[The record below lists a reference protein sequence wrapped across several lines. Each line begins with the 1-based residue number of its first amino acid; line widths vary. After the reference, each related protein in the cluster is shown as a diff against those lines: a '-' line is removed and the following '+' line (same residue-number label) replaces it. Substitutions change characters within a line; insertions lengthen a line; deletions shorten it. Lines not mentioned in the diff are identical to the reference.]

1 MLTKRPRAKKIV
13 WVFVSAI
20 YILWLLS
27 TQMKREKAMQKSLK
41 WQSSVKRQ
49 KCVHAHTWRK
59 LKDSENIDQMIN
71 IMNEWREHGKV
82 YRSKRLKTFLTGH
95 VLTYLTVQK
104 EVQLIWI
111 RVWNNNVKFSRLW
124 LIWAFTTAA
133 RCTVERKIERASLNS
148 SDVKAN
154 KNTRDGL
161 LSQRS
166 WLFFCLNGCHALT
179 ALTGA
184 AFDELW
190 DFSVP
195 LLNTKDIFR
204 WWSSEAVL

>member
-1 MLTKRPRAKKIV
+1 
-13 WVFVSAI
+13 
-20 YILWLLS
+20 
-27 TQMKREKAMQKSLK
+27 MQKSLK

-59 LKDSENIDQMIN
+59 LKESENIDQMIN
-71 IMNEWREHGKV
+71 IMNEWREHSKV

-111 RVWNNNVKFSRLW
+111 RVWNNNVTFSRLW

-148 SDVKAN
+148 SDVRAG

-166 WLFFCLNGCHALT
+166 WLFFSLFEWLPCFDRWINWCSVWRVVRFLRATAQYKGHLPLVIIWSCL
-179 ALTGA
+179 
-184 AFDELW
+184 
-190 DFSVP
+190 VR
-195 LLNTKDIFR
+195 I
-204 WWSSEAVL
+204 